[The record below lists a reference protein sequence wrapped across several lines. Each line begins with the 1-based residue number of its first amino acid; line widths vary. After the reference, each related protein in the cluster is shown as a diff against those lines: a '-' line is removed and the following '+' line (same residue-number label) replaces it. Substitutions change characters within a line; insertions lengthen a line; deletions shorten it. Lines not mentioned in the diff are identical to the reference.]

1 MRSPPERGAPFGERG
16 GDELN
21 SRFLRKLASAV
32 LAILLLFYVGYQIY
46 NMHHV
51 KILTETAENFTASET
66 VQAEGVAVRAEVPV
80 KSDASG
86 VFDYVLHT
94 GDKVEKGGTVAEVY
108 ASDQQAAAC
117 RQLEL
122 VNGEIQKLQ
131 NLQTP
136 GNTYAASPDTVNRLI
151 GRQLSGLLSKTV
163 GGDFYGLSNERENL
177 LYLVN
182 ERQVVTGKISS
193 FGARIKALQAQKDSL
208 TSQAGTAKASIFSP
222 AAGYFIQSSA
232 NISPLDFDGV
242 PSLTAAQ
249 IRKAEGVSTGQM
261 TGVVGKICT
270 NYNWYFACVVP
281 ASSAAAFR
289 GLSSGGTVT
298 VGFPFVSNETAPA
311 SVAAVNQTDEK
322 SEAAVILEC
331 DYMNS
336 ALASLGRETAQIVVQ
351 EYSGIRV
358 SRGTVHFLTV
368 SKEVKG
374 ADGKMTTQKK
384 EVMGVYV
391 VNGSMLQFRQIV
403 PEYSTDAY
411 VICDPSPPKE
421 DLMTSD
427 TVNLHDEVVVEGT
440 DLYDGKVIG

>member
-1 MRSPPERGAPFGERG
+1 M
-16 GDELN
+16 N
-21 SRFLRKLASAV
+21 SRLLRKMASAV
-32 LAILLLFYVGYQIY
+32 LAILLLIYVGYQIY
-46 NMHHV
+46 NMHHT

-80 KSDASG
+80 KAEADG
-86 VFDYVLHT
+86 VIDYVLNT
-94 GDKVEKGGTVAEVY
+94 GDKVEKGGTVALVY
-108 ASDQQAAAC
+108 ANEQQAGAC
-117 RQLEL
+117 RELEN

-136 GNTYAASPDTVNRLI
+136 GNTYAANPDTVNSLI
-151 GRQLSGLLSKTV
+151 SRELSGLLSKTV
-163 GGDFYGLSNERENL
+163 DGDFYGLSEERENL

-182 ERQVVTGKISS
+182 ERQVVTGQISS
-193 FGARIKALQAQKDSL
+193 FGARIKELQARKNTL
-208 TSQAGTAKASIFSP
+208 TAQAGSAKASILSP
-222 AAGYFIQSSA
+222 APGYFIQSAENVSTIDY
-232 NISPLDFDGV
+232 NGV
-242 PSLTAAQ
+242 LSLTSPQ
-249 IRKAEGVSTGQM
+249 IRNAEKASAAPMSGA
-261 TGVVGKICT
+261 VGKICT

-281 ASSAAAFR
+281 ASNAAAFR
-289 GLSSGGTVT
+289 SLTSGGTVT

-311 SVAAVNQTDEK
+311 TVAAVNQTGEN

-358 SRGTVHFLTV
+358 SRNTVHFQTV
-368 SKEVKG
+368 SKEVRA
-374 ADGKMTTQKK
+374 ADGKTTVQKK

-411 VICDPSPPKE
+411 VICDPSPPSG

-427 TVNLHDEVVVEGT
+427 TVKLHDEVVVEGT
-440 DLYDGKVIG
+440 DLYDGKVIE

>member
-1 MRSPPERGAPFGERG
+1 
-16 GDELN
+16 LN
-21 SRFLRKLASAV
+21 SRLLRKLASAV
-32 LAILLLFYVGYQIY
+32 LAILLLVYVGYQIY
-46 NMHHV
+46 NMHHT

-80 KSDASG
+80 KADADG
-86 VFDYVLHT
+86 VIDYVLNT
-94 GDKVEKGGTVAEVY
+94 GDKVDKGGTVALVY
-108 ASDQQAAAC
+108 ANEQQAGAC
-117 RQLEL
+117 REL
-122 VNGEIQKLQ
+122 GNVDLEIQKLQ

-136 GNTYAASPDTVNRLI
+136 GNTYAASPDTVNSLI
-151 GRQLSGLLSKTV
+151 SRELSGLLSKTV
-163 GGDFYGLSNERENL
+163 DGDFYGLSEERENL

-182 ERQVVTGKISS
+182 ERQVVTGQISS
-193 FGARIKALQAQKDSL
+193 FGARIKALQARKNAL
-208 TSQAGTAKASIFSP
+208 TAQAGSAKASIFSP
-222 AAGYFIQSSA
+222 ASGYFIQSAENVSE
-232 NISPLDFDGV
+232 LDYNGAL
-242 PSLTAAQ
+242 SLTSAQ
-249 IRKAEGVSTGQM
+249 IRSAEKASAAPMSGA
-261 TGVVGKICT
+261 VGKICT

-281 ASSAAAFR
+281 ASNAAAFR
-289 GLSSGGTVT
+289 SLTSGGTVT

-311 SVAAVNQTDEK
+311 TVAAVNQTGEN

-358 SRGTVHFLTV
+358 SRNTVHFQTV
-368 SKEVKG
+368 SKDVRG
-374 ADGKMTTQKK
+374 ADGKTTVQKK

-411 VICDPSPPKE
+411 VICDPSPSKE

-427 TVNLHDEVVVEGT
+427 TVKLHDEVVVEGT
-440 DLYDGKVIG
+440 DLYDGKVIE

>member
-1 MRSPPERGAPFGERG
+1 M
-16 GDELN
+16 N

-32 LAILLLFYVGYQIY
+32 LAVLLLVYVGYQIY
-46 NMHHV
+46 NMHHT

-66 VQAEGVAVRAEVPV
+66 VQAEGIAVRAEVPV
-80 KSDASG
+80 KADADG
-86 VFDYVLHT
+86 VIDYVLNT
-94 GDKVEKGGTVAEVY
+94 GDKVDKGGTVALVY
-108 ASDQQAAAC
+108 GSEQQAGAC
-117 RQLEL
+117 REL
-122 VNGEIQKLQ
+122 GTVDGEIQKLQ

-136 GNTYAASPDTVNRLI
+136 GNTYAASPDTVNSLI
-151 GRQLSGLLSKTV
+151 SRELSGLLSKTV
-163 GGDFYGLSNERENL
+163 DGDFYGLSQERENL

-182 ERQVVTGKISS
+182 ERQVVTGKITS
-193 FGARIKALQAQKDSL
+193 FGARIKALQARKSAL
-208 TSQAGTAKASIFSP
+208 TSQAGSAKASILSP
-222 AAGYFIQSSA
+222 ASGYFIQSAENVS
-232 NISPLDFDGV
+232 NLDYNGV
-242 PSLTAAQ
+242 LSLSSAQ
-249 IRKAEGVSTGQM
+249 IRSAEKASPESMSGS
-261 TGVVGKICT
+261 VGKICT
-270 NYNWYFACVVP
+270 DYNWYFACVVP
-281 ASSAAAFR
+281 AGNAAAFR
-289 GLSSGGTVT
+289 SLSSGGTVT

-311 SVAAVNQTDEK
+311 TVAAVNQTGEN

-358 SRGTVHFLTV
+358 SRSTVHFLTV
-368 SKEVKG
+368 SKDVRE
-374 ADGKMTTQKK
+374 ADGKTTVQKK

-411 VICDPSPPKE
+411 VICDPSPQPG

-427 TVNLHDEVVVEGT
+427 TVKLHDEVVVEGT